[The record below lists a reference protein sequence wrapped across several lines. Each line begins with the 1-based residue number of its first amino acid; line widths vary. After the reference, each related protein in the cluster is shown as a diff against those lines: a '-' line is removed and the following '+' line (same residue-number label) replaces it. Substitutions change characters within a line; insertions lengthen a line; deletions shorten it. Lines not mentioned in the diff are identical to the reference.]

1 MNTSEKTYSGAP
13 LPPKSTPPLQTG
25 SLDRQT
31 GESLPTFPVNSDSQR
46 QTDSDSRPQTAT
58 SRLRPNH
65 GDSQRRFSHGDL
77 RLRIKTMVMI
87 LAMVVCA
94 NAGDLMLKR
103 GMTQIGAVPI
113 SVAGVTHAFALT
125 VTNGTIWIGILFLSG
140 FMLSY
145 MTVLS
150 WADYSYVMPAGA
162 FGYALLTLLAVVFLH
177 ESVSP
182 RRWSGV
188 ALICLGVLLVG
199 QTRPSTTTVAV
210 GEATD

>member
-1 MNTSEKTYSGAP
+1 
-13 LPPKSTPPLQTG
+13 
-25 SLDRQT
+25 
-31 GESLPTFPVNSDSQR
+31 
-46 QTDSDSRPQTAT
+46 
-58 SRLRPNH
+58 
-65 GDSQRRFSHGDL
+65 
-77 RLRIKTMVMI
+77 MI

-94 NAGDLMLKR
+94 NVGDLMLKR

-113 SVAGVTHAFALT
+113 SLAGVMHVFALT

-140 FMLSY
+140 FMFSY

-182 RRWSGV
+182 RRWIGV

-199 QTRPSTTTVAV
+199 QTIPSTTTVAV
-210 GEATD
+210 SEAAD

>member
-1 MNTSEKTYSGAP
+1 M
-13 LPPKSTPPLQTG
+13 G
-25 SLDRQT
+25 SDR
-31 GESLPTFPVNSDSQR
+31 
-46 QTDSDSRPQTAT
+46 
-58 SRLRPNH
+58 
-65 GDSQRRFSHGDL
+65 
-77 RLRIKTMVMI
+77 RLRIKTLVMV

-103 GMTQIGAVPI
+103 GMSQIGAVRLTV
-113 SVAGVTHAFALT
+113 SGLGQAFRLT
-125 VTNGTIWIGILFLSG
+125 VTSGTIWVGILFLTG

-177 ESVSP
+177 EAVSP
-182 RRWSGV
+182 LRWVAV

-199 QTRPSTTTVAV
+199 QTKPRPTGVSS
-210 GEATD
+210 EW